1 MVLKTFKIGKNY
13 FTCICFQYSS
23 FLFEDPS
30 FYLVPYAFNMHCRVY
45 VLATNS
51 HFFFFR
57 NTCKLWFYIYF
68 WILFLAR
75 YWILRFFI
83 TLKMSFYCLLV
94 CIVSEEKLAVT
105 NIVVKNSLLNSFNTY
120 VMCVSGCLLRKWINP
135 LALLIYNLLS
145 FPWKRMFLFLAF

>member
-1 MVLKTFKIGKNY
+1 MEKI
-13 FTCICFQYSS
+13 I
-23 FLFEDPS
+23 L
-30 FYLVPYAFNMHCRVY
+30 LVY
-45 VLATNS
+45 VSSTPHFFLKIQVSIWYHMHLICIVEYMYWQQILT
-51 HFFFFR
+51 FFFFR